1 MASWWLRGAVFPP
14 LPAPANWNYPYP
26 KCPRSS
32 VLGVRPVR
40 VERHNPW
47 SIATLRQTIARVL
60 LRQLA
65 SCPFVEVGFYNTV
78 ELLIYPL
85 TRSPTHP
92 LTHSPLTHLPTYP
105 FTKSPIELLSP
116 ALPSPSPAAATSSPL
131 P

>member
-1 MASWWLRGAVFPP
+1 MKDEVGVAFIITRPCVLRPMGSWWLRGAVFFP

-32 VLGVRPVR
+32 VFGVRPVR

-65 SCPFVEVGFYNTV
+65 GCPFCGAPFYCRVGNR
-78 ELLIYPL
+78 
-85 TRSPTHP
+85 RSGG
-92 LTHSPLTHLPTYP
+92 SLPVAYG
-105 FTKSPIELLSP
+105 
-116 ALPSPSPAAATSSPL
+116 
-131 P
+131 